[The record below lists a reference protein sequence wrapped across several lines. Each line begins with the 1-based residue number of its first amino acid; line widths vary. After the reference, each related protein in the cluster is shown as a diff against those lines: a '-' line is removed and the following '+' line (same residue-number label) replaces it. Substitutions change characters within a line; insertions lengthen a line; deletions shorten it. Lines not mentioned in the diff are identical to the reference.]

1 MLDRREE
8 KRKFRSDKSI
18 IIEEK
23 FIFLSFSLFFFSKV
37 ITIDVTKLFNK
48 EILFR

>member
-23 FIFLSFSLFFFSKV
+23 FIFLSFSLFFFFKGNN
-37 ITIDVTKLFNK
+37 D
-48 EILFR
+48 